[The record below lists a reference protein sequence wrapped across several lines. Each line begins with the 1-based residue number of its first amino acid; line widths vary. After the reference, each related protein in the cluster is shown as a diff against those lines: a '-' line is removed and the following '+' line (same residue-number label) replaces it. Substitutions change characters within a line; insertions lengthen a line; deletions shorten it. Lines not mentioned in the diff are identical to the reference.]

1 MFTFTAELAV
11 VVYVTFTALT
21 YISLSFLIRASGTH
35 GPRLR
40 TTNVAFQGQGDG
52 LKADTFLSFSRVYP

>member
-11 VVYVTFTALT
+11 VVCVTFTALT
-21 YISLSFLIRASGTH
+21 YFSLSFLIRAPSTH

-52 LKADTFLSFSRVYP
+52 VKADTFLNSSRNYP